1 MKAAELRSLSDGEL
15 QTKLDEIYEE
25 MMNLRF
31 NMSIGQQRDVTRLT
45 ELKRDVA
52 RIKTILRERQI
63 ARQLAAE
70 AR

>member
-1 MKAAELRSLSDGEL
+1 MKAMELRALSDGEL

-70 AR
+70 R

>member
-63 ARQLAAE
+63 ARQLATE
-70 AR
+70 R